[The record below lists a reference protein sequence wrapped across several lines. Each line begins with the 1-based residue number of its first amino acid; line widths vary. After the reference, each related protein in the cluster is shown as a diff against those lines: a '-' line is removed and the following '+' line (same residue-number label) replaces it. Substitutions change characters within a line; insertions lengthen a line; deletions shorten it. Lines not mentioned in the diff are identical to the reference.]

1 MSDRAFPRTAYT
13 QGAVVGQVFIHGEEC
28 EFVFGRG
35 TQILP
40 TLGAEIWGRSEARVA
55 LDANERWFEM
65 GFRMDHLLSGNSAAG
80 WTDQGNYFRIEPEW
94 SPDLIN
100 WSAGKFIP
108 APVPVVDNGDGT
120 WTYWSRAIHPV
131 DSAVK
136 SGILEVSS
144 GAIYYGGVGT
154 NTSGDTRNNPFTALT
169 VLNVVQALG
178 GFPYTM
184 PTDAARMQSDLAAIF
199 PGATVEASAATVW
212 RIRIP
217 NQTFSAFAQFS
228 KVFWPV
234 YLVADMFGVVNTPVD
249 GAFFGGN
256 FVNSAGVAIHPK
268 AFGRLKITPGT
279 RYDPFI
285 TP

>member
-1 MSDRAFPRTAYT
+1 MADRAFPRTAYH
-13 QGAVVGQVFIHGEEC
+13 GGSEVGRVFVAGQEA
-28 EFVFGRG
+28 EFIFGRG

-40 TLGAEIWGRSEARVA
+40 ALGAEIYGRLDTRVV

-65 GFRMDHLLSGNSAAG
+65 GFKMDHLLSGNSATG
-80 WTDQGNYFRIEPEW
+80 WTDAGNYFRIAPEW
-94 SPDLIN
+94 SPDLLN

-108 APVPVVDNGDGT
+108 APAPVVDNGDGS

-136 SGILEVSS
+136 TGLLEVSS
-144 GAIYYGGVGT
+144 GQIYYGGVGL
-154 NTSGDTRNNPFTALT
+154 NINPDTRNNPFTALT
-169 VLNVVQALG
+169 ILGVVRALG

-184 PTDAARMQSDLAAIF
+184 PGEAARMQTDLAAIF

-217 NQTFSAFAQFS
+217 NQTFSAFQQLN
-228 KVFWPV
+228 KVFWPM
-234 YLVADMFGVVNTPVD
+234 YLVADMFGVVNSPVD
-249 GAFFGGN
+249 GANFTGN
-256 FVNSAGVAIHPK
+256 FVNAAGIAIHPK